1 MVEGTT
7 RLSAN
12 SVYVP
17 APRANPALRL
27 LCFPY
32 AGGGAGIFR
41 LWPQALPES
50 VELVAYQPP
59 ARANRLRE
67 APLSRIDDLVAEAL
81 SAMAPMIDRPI
92 ALLGHSM
99 GAVVAAE
106 AARVLSA
113 RGRAPVHL
121 FVSAKPPRRPSSL
134 LHKLDDA
141 AFIAELNRRYAGVPA
156 EIMQH
161 PDILE
166 LLLPGMR
173 ADIEALET
181 FGEVRGEL
189 TCPISVF
196 GGAEDPAVSRD
207 DLEAWRV
214 ATTGPCRIRVFPG
227 GHFYINDERDALL
240 ADVSATLA
248 AFTRLHL
255 SSEPAQ

>member
-1 MVEGTT
+1 VEGTAL
-7 RLSAN
+7 LSSN
-12 SVYVP
+12 GVYVP
-17 APRANPALRL
+17 APRGNPALRL

-50 VELVAYQPP
+50 VEVVAYQPP

-67 APLSRIDDLVAEAL
+67 PPLRRVEDLVAEAL
-81 SAMAPMIDRPI
+81 SVMAPMLDRPI
-92 ALLGHSM
+92 ALFGHSM
-99 GAVVAAE
+99 GGLVAAE

-113 RGRAPVHL
+113 RGRVPVHL
-121 FVSAKPPRRPSSL
+121 FVSAKPMRRPSSL

-141 AFIAELNRRYAGVPA
+141 SFITELNRRYAGVPH
-156 EIMQH
+156 EIMQL
-161 PDILE
+161 PDVLE

-181 FGEVRGEL
+181 FGEVKGEL

-196 GGAEDPAVSRD
+196 GGADDPAVSRE
-207 DLEAWRV
+207 DLEAWRG

-227 GHFYINDERDALL
+227 GHFYINDARDALL

-248 AFTRLHL
+248 AFVRHRLG
-255 SSEPAQ
+255 SEPAQ